1 MLGTFS
7 GFSTKVTIRGIDYIY
22 YETEK
27 EHDITVQQGKDIE
40 TVSTTSM

>member
-1 MLGTFS
+1 MLGAFP

-27 EHDITVQQGKDIE
+27 EHDMTVQQGKSIKS
-40 TVSTTSM
+40 VSIPE